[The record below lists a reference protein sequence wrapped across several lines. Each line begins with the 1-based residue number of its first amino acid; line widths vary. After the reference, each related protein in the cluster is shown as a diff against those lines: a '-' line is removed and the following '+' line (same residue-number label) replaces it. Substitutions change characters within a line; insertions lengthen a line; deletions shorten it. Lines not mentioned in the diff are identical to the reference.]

1 MDNEGYHDPVDREY
15 YLSPSGEDIP
25 EKLKQ
30 ESSFSKSQED
40 LKKGQNGT
48 AGFRPKNSR
57 FDSGK
62 FSGSQI
68 YCKFP
73 FVNPSICHWFKLYF
87 ICIIYGKYTKQHR
100 IRLQYN
106 RYTNGIQKKS
116 LWPLHGHGSS
126 PWQGIQVQRG
136 QYIIE
141 V

>member
-1 MDNEGYHDPVDREY
+1 MYNNVDVYPLDKLAMDNEGYHDPVDREY

-48 AGFRPKNSR
+48 AVLRPKNSR

-68 YCKFP
+68 YYKFP
-73 FVNPSICHWFKLYF
+73 FVNQSFCHCGHWPWIFALAGHSFSPKRSIHY
-87 ICIIYGKYTKQHR
+87 
-100 IRLQYN
+100 
-106 RYTNGIQKKS
+106 
-116 LWPLHGHGSS
+116 
-126 PWQGIQVQRG
+126 
-136 QYIIE
+136 
-141 V
+141 

>member
-1 MDNEGYHDPVDREY
+1 MYNNVDVYPLDKLAMDNEGYHDPVDREY

-68 YCKFP
+68 YN
-73 FVNPSICHWFKLYF
+73 FVSFHLLIHLFV
-87 ICIIYGKYTKQHR
+87 IVAIDHA
-100 IRLQYN
+100 
-106 RYTNGIQKKS
+106 S
-116 LWPLHGHGSS
+116 LP
-126 PWQGIQVQRG
+126 
-136 QYIIE
+136 
-141 V
+141 